1 MFGSENSRLILHSEK
16 RLATVFVTSS
26 KFRKKGYVI

>member
-1 MFGSENSRLILHSEK
+1 LALNGEK

-26 KFRKKGYVI
+26 KFRKYGK